1 MPDVLELLALSLAET
16 LHQFSM
22 SSTTKV
28 EAFEPLPAS
37 PEQTSVR
44 SAKSQ
49 PSGSQRSDR
58 SAHSLGAESIGSQ
71 NGDTPSK
78 NTPSKNGSQRNSGGS
93 RNGAAPAPAGSPHDT
108 SKASKRSAGSGASAS
123 NSATTSIKASVRMG
137 GAAAPSKDSLGAQYR
152 SARGHDFEGG
162 GLHIA
167 NGQHVQAKDRNFDA
181 VFDRCRVAISEL
193 RESSKGASLCQ
204 EAHAE
209 LVELIRLI
217 EAMLAHMQELSHDET
232 SKTIVSLKQL
242 CNQIELARDVS
253 AKYHDAPSGCCGPKA
268 PPPRLEAEGTTA
280 LRNAY
285 KTVQTYA
292 ISLLL
297 EHGFKASDLK
307 HFGEA
312 EYFAAAPAPSSRAPN
327 SSGEPSAVVPGST
340 QPSGAGLGELSKA
353 MGGAGSGVIA

>member
-1 MPDVLELLALSLAET
+1 
-16 LHQFSM
+16 
-22 SSTTKV
+22 
-28 EAFEPLPAS
+28 
-37 PEQTSVR
+37 
-44 SAKSQ
+44 
-49 PSGSQRSDR
+49 
-58 SAHSLGAESIGSQ
+58 
-71 NGDTPSK
+71 
-78 NTPSKNGSQRNSGGS
+78 
-93 RNGAAPAPAGSPHDT
+93 
-108 SKASKRSAGSGASAS
+108 
-123 NSATTSIKASVRMG
+123 MG

-217 EAMLAHMQELSHDET
+217 EAMLAHMQELFHDET

-242 CNQIELARDVS
+242 CNQIELARDARQVPRR
-253 AKYHDAPSGCCGPKA
+253 AVRLLRPEGAAAQARGGGHHRAAQRVQDRADLRDLAAPRA
-268 PPPRLEAEGTTA
+268 RLQG
-280 LRNAY
+280 LRP
-285 KTVQTYA
+285 QTLWRGRVP
-292 ISLLL
+292 S
-297 EHGFKASDLK
+297 
-307 HFGEA
+307 
-312 EYFAAAPAPSSRAPN
+312 AAAPAPSSRAPN
-327 SSGEPSAVVPGST
+327 SSGEPSGVVPGST

>member
-1 MPDVLELLALSLAET
+1 
-16 LHQFSM
+16 M

-78 NTPSKNGSQRNSGGS
+78 NNGSQRTSGGS
-93 RNGAAPAPAGSPHDT
+93 RNGAAPAPAGSPHDS

-167 NGQHVQAKDRNFDA
+167 NGQHVQAKDRNLTPPRPLPRRD
-181 VFDRCRVAISEL
+181 L
-193 RESSKGASLCQ
+193 RAARSSKGASLRQ

-217 EAMLAHMQELSHDET
+217 EAMLAHMQELFHDET

-280 LRNAY
+280 LRSAY

>member
-1 MPDVLELLALSLAET
+1 
-16 LHQFSM
+16 M
-22 SSTTKV
+22 SSSTKV

-71 NGDTPSK
+71 NGDTLSK
-78 NTPSKNGSQRNSGGS
+78 NTPSKNGSQRTSGGS

-217 EAMLAHMQELSHDET
+217 EAMLAHMQELFHDET

-327 SSGEPSAVVPGST
+327 SSGEPSGVVPGST